1 MKTVVPSRRQFLFS
15 GALAALAWATDTPTA
30 LANFAV
36 HPDREDTDRDVLV
49 VLFLRGGADGLNIV
63 VPYAEDVYH
72 RHRPTL
78 RLAAPNDRNAGKPD
92 RALDLDG
99 FFGLH
104 PALAPLLP
112 LFQGGRM
119 AFVHACG
126 SGDQTRS
133 HFEAMAAM
141 ERGLPNEQTGT
152 ASGWLARHL
161 MATQGANASP
171 LRAVAFSNV
180 MPDSLRGATDATA
193 LESLADFRLTL
204 PGADRG
210 ITEEVWR
217 SALADLYRDGK
228 DAVAHAGRE
237 TLAVLETLNRIDP
250 ANYRPANRALYP
262 DSALGN
268 ALKQVA
274 CLIRARVG
282 LEVACLDRGGWD
294 THVAQGSAGGWLAT
308 ELEDVGRS
316 LAAFATDLGA
326 EMNGVTVVVMTEF
339 GRRLQENSGL
349 GTDHGRGSVVMLLGG
364 GVIGG
369 KVFADWPGLEKQQLE
384 PPGDLRVTTDYRD
397 VLAEVV
403 TRRLRN
409 ERIAEVFPGYRP
421 RLRGIFRGRNA
432 SG

>member
-1 MKTVVPSRRQFLFS
+1 MKTVATSRRQFLLS
-15 GALAALAWATDTPTA
+15 SALATLVWATDRPTA
-30 LANFAV
+30 LAHFAV
-36 HPDREDTDRDVLV
+36 HPDREDTGRNVLV
-49 VLFLRGGADGLNIV
+49 ILFLRGGADGLNIV
-63 VPYAEDVYH
+63 VPYAEDAYH

-78 RLAAPNDRNAGKPD
+78 RLAAPNDRKASKSD
-92 RALDLDG
+92 RVLDLDG

-104 PALAPLLP
+104 PALTPFLP
-112 LFQGGRM
+112 LFQGGQM

-141 ERGLPNEQTGT
+141 ERGLPNEQTGA

-161 MATQGANASP
+161 MVTQGTNTSP

-204 PGADRG
+204 PGADKG

-217 SALADLYRDGK
+217 SALADFYRDGK

-250 ANYRPANRALYP
+250 ANYRPANHALYP

-274 CLIRARVG
+274 CLIRAQVG

-294 THVAQGSAGGWLAT
+294 THVAQGSAGGWLAMQ
-308 ELEDVGRS
+308 LEDVGRS
-316 LAAFATDLGA
+316 LAAFATDLGT
-326 EMNGVTVVVMTEF
+326 EMSGVTVVVMTEF

-349 GTDHGRGSVVMLLGG
+349 GTDHGRGGVMILLGG

-403 TRRLRN
+403 TRRLHN
-409 ERIAEVFPGYRP
+409 EHVEEVFPGYHP
-421 RLRGIFRGRNA
+421 RLRGIFRGR
-432 SG
+432 SDSK